1 MGRDLYP
8 VFLDLSG
15 RIVVVVGGGAVA
27 TERAARLA
35 ACGARV
41 RLVSPEVLPALG
53 EMVSDGRIAEHHAR
67 GYADG
72 DLDGAVLVIAATD
85 DADVNRRVRDDA
97 RAMGAEVNVADDPGG
112 STAVIPAVVRQGD
125 LALAITTGGA
135 SPVLARRI
143 REDLQQHFGPGWAGL
158 IDLLA
163 ETRDELIATYPD
175 IAARRA
181 AVEALLDAGII
192 EQVAADGPDACR
204 ARVRAALGLA
214 DPASEAA

>member
-67 GYADG
+67 GYEDG

-97 RAMGAEVNVADDPGG
+97 RAMGAEANVADDPGG

-175 IAARRA
+175 IAGRRA

-204 ARVRAALGLA
+204 ARVRGALGLA
-214 DPASEAA
+214 APASEAA